1 MCMKLFIVRSCYLCV
16 YWSCV
21 KLVSAGPMKGRLDFF
36 FLKKIYDAFSKENG
50 RCVYSRIN
58 VRCVYG
64 MNGRCVLSE
73 WAMRLQVNECTM
85 RLWDEWTVRLRVNEC
100 TMRLWNGWAMR
111 LCVFFFFEF
120 V

>member
-1 MCMKLFIVRSCYLCV
+1 M
-16 YWSCV
+16 
-21 KLVSAGPMKGRLDFF
+21 
-36 FLKKIYDAFSKENG
+36 
-50 RCVYSRIN
+50 N

-111 LCVFFFFEF
+111 LCVFFFF
-120 V
+120 